1 MAAATAVVSGRD
13 NESFRGLFSDTWTV
27 TCTLNSAS
35 VADQA
40 AGTDTVTVPGVALGD
55 MVIGMSAGVSE
66 AGLVRRAYVSAAD
79 TVTIATT
86 NTTGGAVDI
95 ASTTVKLVIARTVSR
110 LGGSSPLSCFGVNQ
124 WQLFAVC
131 NLVTQ
136 LVLPCNMTLTQ

>member
-1 MAAATAVVSGRD
+1 MAAATSVVSNRD
-13 NESFRGLFSDTWTV
+13 NESFRGLFSDTWSI

-66 AGLVRRAYVSAAD
+66 AGLVRRAYISATD

-86 NTTGGAVDI
+86 NTTGGAVDL
-95 ASTTVKLVIARTVSR
+95 ASSTVKLVIARMV
-110 LGGSSPLSCFGVNQ
+110 
-124 WQLFAVC
+124 
-131 NLVTQ
+131 
-136 LVLPCNMTLTQ
+136 